1 MLRELGLS
9 SSYVDG
15 SGYRVLALLI
25 DPPGTT
31 IGPERGWG
39 LPHTFA
45 KICILIQKA
54 KKNRLGDPKPF
65 FLEAYSLTF
74 RRPEFPVPT
83 DRVKECS
90 FWGVCGF
97 LIFFCLMCVF
107 VDFL

>member
-1 MLRELGLS
+1 VLRELGLS

-54 KKNRLGDPKPF
+54 KKIAWVIPNLF
-65 FLEAYSLTF
+65 FLKHI
-74 RRPEFPVPT
+74 R
-83 DRVKECS
+83 
-90 FWGVCGF
+90 
-97 LIFFCLMCVF
+97 
-107 VDFL
+107 